1 MPGHSAELMQPMLLC
16 RLDELAAGSAR
27 GFLVGKSRVVAVR
40 TRQGKVHAYL
50 NRCPHLGVPLNWED
64 DQFMDSD
71 GSLLRC
77 ATHGALF
84 EPDSGLCILGPC
96 RGDHLWQLECT
107 IRDGLIEIDASEL
120 PARSDPY

>member
-1 MPGHSAELMQPMLLC
+1 MELC
-16 RLDELAAGSAR
+16 RLDELAAGTAR
-27 GFLVGKSRVVAVR
+27 GFLLGKSRVVVVR
-40 TRQGKVHAYL
+40 TPQGAVHAYL
-50 NRCPHLGVPLNWED
+50 NRCPHLGVPLNWDD
-64 DQFMDSD
+64 DQFMYSD

-96 RGDHLWQLECT
+96 RGEHLWQLECS

-120 PARSDPY
+120 PPRSDPF

>member
-1 MPGHSAELMQPMLLC
+1 MLLC
-16 RLDELAAGSAR
+16 RAEDLVAGKAR
-27 GFLVGKSRVVAVR
+27 SFQVGKTRIVVVC
-40 TRQGKVHAYL
+40 TLQGSVHAYL
-50 NRCPHLGVPLNWED
+50 NRCPHLGVPLNWGD

-96 RGDHLWQLECT
+96 RGEHLWQLECS
-107 IRDGLIEIDASEL
+107 IRDGQVVVDESEL
-120 PARSDPY
+120 PPLGSPF